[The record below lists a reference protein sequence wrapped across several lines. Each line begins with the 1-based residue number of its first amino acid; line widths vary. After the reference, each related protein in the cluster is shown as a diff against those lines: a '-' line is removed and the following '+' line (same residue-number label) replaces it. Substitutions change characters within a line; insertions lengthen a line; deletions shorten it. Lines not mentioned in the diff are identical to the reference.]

1 MPKMLNY
8 NGRYCES
15 EFESA
20 FLAFLEGEGWNY
32 LAGNSIPRASKT
44 DVIYSDDLEQF
55 LCKSNPDLMADEVRQ
70 IIDTVRLVGAESEFA
85 TLHKVYGSMVD
96 GIQFTPKDCG

>member
-1 MPKMLNY
+1 MKLSNY

-20 FLAFLEGEGWNY
+20 FLAFLEEEGWNY
-32 LAGNSIPRASKT
+32 LAGNSIPRVSKT

-55 LCKSNPDLMADEVRQ
+55 LCKTNPDLIAD
-70 IIDTVRLVGAESEFA
+70 
-85 TLHKVYGSMVD
+85 
-96 GIQFTPKDCG
+96 

>member
-1 MPKMLNY
+1 MSKLQNF

-20 FLAFLEGEGWNY
+20 FLSFLEEEGWEY
-32 LAGNSIPRASKT
+32 LSGNSIPRASKT

-55 LCKSNPDLMADEVRQ
+55 L
-70 IIDTVRLVGAESEFA
+70 
-85 TLHKVYGSMVD
+85 
-96 GIQFTPKDCG
+96 

>member
-1 MPKMLNY
+1 MSKMLNY

-32 LAGNSIPRASKT
+32 LA
-44 DVIYSDDLEQF
+44 
-55 LCKSNPDLMADEVRQ
+55 
-70 IIDTVRLVGAESEFA
+70 
-85 TLHKVYGSMVD
+85 
-96 GIQFTPKDCG
+96 